1 MTLQAHSQWER
12 DNARHTLEE
21 VIRKLEEALRLQRRL
36 DRWHF
41 ELLLRCKESN
51 V

>member
-1 MTLQAHSQWER
+1 MTLHTETTWER

-21 VIRKLEEALRLQRRL
+21 VIRKLEEALRLQRGL
-36 DRWHF
+36 GRWHF
-41 ELLLRCKESN
+41 EFSLHAKELN

>member
-1 MTLQAHSQWER
+1 MTLHGQSQWER

-36 DRWHF
+36 DRWHL
-41 ELLLRCKESN
+41 ELLLHGKESN